1 MLALR
6 AGRLFDGRRLL
17 DPPIVLIEGD
27 VIVAAG
33 AAAPATADVV
43 ELGERSTLLP
53 GLIDFHQHLCF
64 DCRGSLEE
72 QVIGVTDDELQDR
85 ARGAAQRALA
95 GGVTTL
101 RDLGDRGWVTL
112 ALREEDG
119 LPTILTAG
127 PPITRP
133 DGHCSFLGG
142 GCATT
147 EDLITAVRERV
158 DRGCD
163 LVKVMVTGGS
173 LTPGWPMW
181 ASQFSAAEL
190 GLIVDTAHAHGLP
203 VAAHCHGVDGTEQSL
218 DAGVDSIEHCTF
230 FTARG
235 RTEPPAP
242 LVERLAASGVTVS
255 ATLGHLPELPRLPIA
270 EANEPTLTVA
280 RRRLHELGA
289 TIVVG
294 TDAGIMEAKPHDVLP
309 FALCELVASGFSP
322 LDGLRALTSVAAD
335 ACGLGDRAGR
345 LAAGFPADVIAVD
358 GDPLDEPRALAVVN
372 AVWKAGR
379 RTR

>member
-1 MLALR
+1 
-6 AGRLFDGRRLL
+6 
-17 DPPIVLIEGD
+17 
-27 VIVAAG
+27 
-33 AAAPATADVV
+33 
-43 ELGERSTLLP
+43 
-53 GLIDFHQHLCF
+53 
-64 DCRGSLEE
+64 
-72 QVIGVTDDELQDR
+72 
-85 ARGAAQRALA
+85 
-95 GGVTTL
+95 
-101 RDLGDRGWVTL
+101 
-112 ALREEDG
+112 
-119 LPTILTAG
+119 
-127 PPITRP
+127 
-133 DGHCSFLGG
+133 
-142 GCATT
+142 
-147 EDLITAVRERV
+147 
-158 DRGCD
+158 
-163 LVKVMVTGGS
+163 
-173 LTPGWPMW
+173 MW

-190 GLIVDTAHAHGLP
+190 SLIVDTAHAHGLP

-255 ATLGHLPELPRLPIA
+255 ATLGHLPDLPRLPIA

-309 FALCELVASGFSP
+309 FALGELVASGFSP

-335 ACGLGDRAGR
+335 ACALGHRAGR
-345 LAAGFPADVIAVD
+345 LAAGYPADVIAVD
-358 GDPLDEPRALAVVN
+358 GDPIEDPRALAAVS

-379 RTR
+379 RAR